1 MNITYIGDKNSGE
14 VRLMNTII
22 HKGIKKRRKELVANM
37 GADVGANMGADVGAN
52 MEEEMVVETGAEV
65 GANMGIG
72 NGSEYGNRKWES
84 EMGIGNGNR
93 KWESEMRWRKGK
105 RKRWRK
111 KKCRN

>member
-22 HKGIKKRRKELVANM
+22 HKGIKNRRKEL
-37 GADVGANMGADVGAN
+37 GANMGADVGAN

-65 GANMGIG
+65 GANM
-72 NGSEYGNRKWES
+72 ES

-111 KKCRN
+111 KM